1 MEYKLIL
8 DQTVIDEYTE
18 YYFKSH
24 PRAKKIPIPHPY
36 HESINTWFIMPR
48 PQMNAL
54 KQRWKDFGVWWIN
67 KLGYSSLLLEK
78 FEMIFITYMPT
89 KRRIDPD
96 NTVPKFI
103 LDAFTEAGMIVD
115 DDGTHLLSL
124 TLKTGYDKDN
134 PRTEIIIK
142 T

>member
-1 MEYKLIL
+1 
-8 DQTVIDEYTE
+8 
-18 YYFKSH
+18 
-24 PRAKKIPIPHPY
+24 
-36 HESINTWFIMPR
+36 
-48 PQMNAL
+48 MNAL